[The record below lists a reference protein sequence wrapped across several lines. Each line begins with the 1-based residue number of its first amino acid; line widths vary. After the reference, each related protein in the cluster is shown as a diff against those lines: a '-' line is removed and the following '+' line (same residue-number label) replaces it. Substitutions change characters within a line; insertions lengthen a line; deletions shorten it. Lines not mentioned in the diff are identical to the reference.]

1 MRCFGSYFS
10 LIWTHSLNTNTG
22 ILPSTILWI
31 HCVHWGINP
40 PPPPTHPLNLQAV
53 QAPLF
58 KQSPLYIGLSW
69 IPSKNRIFSE
79 HTSYQNFSSLTLSHL
94 LKVTKII
101 FKISQFKFLV
111 MADKNIF
118 VYELSYF
125 SLFFM

>member
-1 MRCFGSYFS
+1 MRCFGSHFS

-22 ILPSTILWI
+22 ELPSKILWI
-31 HCVHWGINP
+31 HSVHWGIP
-40 PPPPTHPLNLQAV
+40 PPPPLHPLNLQAV

-58 KQSPLYIGLSW
+58 KQSPPYIGLSW
-69 IPSKNRIFSE
+69 TPSKNRIFSE
-79 HTSYQNFSSLTLSHL
+79 HTSYQNFSSLPLSHL

-101 FKISQFKFLV
+101 FKIYQFKFLV